1 MARWQISVANAAK
14 HALEEK
20 NAEHCLDYALLE
32 KNSEYL
38 LNPHIIFEQSSKI
51 TSNYQLMVA
60 MLQAENFGVYRILAA
75 SRESRQYSRCEIN
88 L

>member
-38 LNPHIIFEQSSKI
+38 LNPHIIFELCSKI
-51 TSNYQLMVA
+51 TTD
-60 MLQAENFGVYRILAA
+60 
-75 SRESRQYSRCEIN
+75 
-88 L
+88 